1 MLPLW
6 LLYGSEWDGRRVE
19 EHKYKV
25 PFTDN
30 RLNWR
35 TNSHWR
41 SQALQSNWSSRLHKA
56 DRAGFMTRGPF
67 KNGLKIKHVWS
78 CAAVENSEFAAIHC
92 KNPEPFQH
100 PLDRQHSTFSHWRR
114 QTSST
119 SLSQGLT
126 QEISPAWSN
135 NSLQHLACVQ
145 KITLWTLGF
154 KLSVWADLQPGL
166 FHHVIHSKFTAS
178 ISCIFV
184 PSHLTSTPLITFNTY
199 WLSFS
204 VSVNPYQS

>member
-1 MLPLW
+1 MSLNEMDGGWRSTSTRCHLLTTDWTGGQIVTGEAKHCNQTDQADFIKPTEQALW
-6 LLYGSEWDGRRVE
+6 PEDHSRMAWKSSMFGAVLL
-19 EHKYKV
+19 
-25 PFTDN
+25 
-30 RLNWR
+30 WR
-35 TNSHWR
+35 TQNLQR
-41 SQALQSNWSSRLHKA
+41 SIVN
-56 DRAGFMTRGPF
+56 
-67 KNGLKIKHVWS
+67 
-78 CAAVENSEFAAIHC
+78 
-92 KNPEPFQH
+92 NPEPFQH